1 MYEDNMAILD
11 ELKGILWIFQKSLTK
26 HEVLC
31 GSGVKLSS
39 TNNAQKLSKK
49 ATNQL
54 ETCAF

>member
-1 MYEDNMAILD
+1 MAILD